1 MLVDREDI
9 SYNAL
14 PIQQYRLDLDNID
27 IEWISIL
34 NKIYAKLS
42 DSFTC
47 PSKKHNSHLATLD
60 DIIQNL

>member
-9 SYNAL
+9 KYNAL
-14 PIQQYRLDLDNID
+14 AIRQYRLDLNNID
-27 IEWISIL
+27 IEWIPML

-42 DSFTC
+42 DPFTC
-47 PSKKHNSHLATLD
+47 PSKKHNSHLAILD